1 MALKPR
7 HKRRIFWTLI
17 SIIGAVALA
26 VIIIPPMITLNKFRP
41 FIEQAIYEQMAVPAK
56 LDGNIN
62 FSLVG
67 GATIVAHDVV
77 VPTARIGFVLLSVP
91 FSDLFD
97 LEHAKLK
104 NAVVIYDAD
113 IKIDKLAAVN
123 FNHTIEIYN
132 SNIDFMGRKFRVVRA
147 TFSDNRFYGTVRSD
161 NHKYDVEFM
170 GDSFVIK
177 NKNNNLEVTGQV
189 YADGVIRGHISIET
203 DDIGGWFGLDV
214 PKINS
219 LIKLDADFEWDG
231 GKGYKLN
238 NISTDHIS
246 GNIEFL
252 PNGEKNIQ
260 LVSDN
265 MDYDFSFLLEPGRV
279 SHKMNLNLDFYGKL
293 KFGKWDFSHLRI
305 QVTGAQDKL
314 QIANVVADNIA
325 ITGGTITANGV
336 ENLTVV
342 LPIDGVNTMCLFSG
356 TPNKWECSMFSYG
369 DISGQL
375 FVDGNRFD
383 VSVYSDMPMPNNDK
397 FIDDLKKLG
406 THGRVAF
413 QFADIGGVYEITET
427 ETKATYDFARG
438 KTLEFAGKNI
448 PFLPGFMKTDLG
460 DFVWKNGM
468 MTFTPY
474 NGNWKLSNYDNHF
487 YLTGDSFKAWLSDV
501 DLQSINDS
509 GYFVSGFYQDGRIS
523 NLVIKINEHE
533 FVGSA
538 NGDSLTLHTPE
549 LSIDAF
555 VNQAFVD
562 NYAELEFRTNEP
574 IMVLF
579 DLPVRIALSADRMIY
594 NGNEYKNFVYSLK
607 PDAQTFSIMDSKRG
621 NLLVTIER
629 DRSNYEIHA
638 QFNRFLINGWLLSN
652 QMPLNLRDTMI
663 TGQIDMNTSG
673 QIAHDIYYN
682 LVGTLDITFSGGSVS
697 GIGLDEFYA
706 SARNITSMNAEYALE
721 RALSGGETRLKQMQ
735 IFGDY
740 EHGDFISTKPVRFSV
755 RHADGIGGLAIK
767 DGFMTAEFDLTLRG
781 TAPVPAT
788 IQLGVMP
795 NGERNY
801 SLGDLMR
808 QIDPGFMRAFVN
820 THKKF

>member
-1 MALKPR
+1 MALKPK
-7 HKRRIFWTLI
+7 HKRRIIWSVI

-26 VIIIPPMITLNKFRP
+26 VIIVPPMITLNKFRP
-41 FIEQAIYEQMAVPAK
+41 FVEQAIYEQMAVPAK
-56 LDGNIN
+56 LNGDIN
-62 FSLVG
+62 FSLIG

-113 IKIDKLAAVN
+113 IKINKLAAVN

-132 SNIDFMGRKFRVVRA
+132 SNIDFMGRKFHVVRA
-147 TFSDNRFYGTVRSD
+147 SFSDNKFYGTVRSD
-161 NHKYDVEFM
+161 DHKYDVEFVDD
-170 GDSFVIK
+170 GFVIK
-177 NKNNNLEVTGQV
+177 NKNNNLEMTGQV
-189 YADGVIRGHISIET
+189 YTDGTIRGHISIET
-203 DDIGGWFGLDV
+203 DDVGSWFGLDM
-214 PKINS
+214 PKENRIV
-219 LIKLDADFEWDG
+219 KLDADFEWDG
-231 GKGYKLN
+231 GNGYKLN
-238 NISTDHIS
+238 NISTDYVS
-246 GNIEFL
+246 GNIEYL
-252 PNGEKNIQ
+252 ANGNKNIQ

-265 MDYDFSFLLEPGRV
+265 IDYDFSFLLEPGRI
-279 SHKMNLNLDFYGKL
+279 SHKTNLNLDFYGKL
-293 KFGKWDFSHLRI
+293 KFGRWDFSHLRI
-305 QVTGAQDKL
+305 QVTGAQNKL

-325 ITGGTITANGV
+325 ITGGTITANGA
-336 ENLTVV
+336 ENLTIT
-342 LPIDGVNTMCLFSG
+342 LPIDGENAMCLFSG
-356 TPNKWECSMFSYG
+356 TPKKWECAMFSYG
-369 DISGQL
+369 DMSGQL
-375 FVDGNRFD
+375 SVDGNRFD
-383 VSVYSDMPMPNNDK
+383 VSVYSDLPMPDKDK
-397 FIDDLKKLG
+397 FMYDLKKLG
-406 THGRVAF
+406 TNGRVEF

-427 ETKATYDFARG
+427 ETKVTYDFVKG
-438 KTLEFAGKNI
+438 KTLEFVGANI
-448 PFLPGFMKTDLG
+448 SFLPEFMKNDLG

-487 YLTGDSFKAWLSDV
+487 YLTGDSFKAWLPDL
-501 DLQSINDS
+501 DLQSLDDS
-509 GYFVSGFYQDGRIS
+509 GYTVSGFYQDGIIS
-523 NLVIKINEHE
+523 NLVIKINQHE
-533 FVGSA
+533 FVGNA

-579 DLPVRIALSADRMIY
+579 DLPVKIALSADRMIY

-607 PDAQTFSIMDSKRG
+607 KDAQTFSIMDSKRG

-629 DRSNYEIHA
+629 DRTNYEIHA

-652 QMPLNLRDTMI
+652 QMPLNVRDTMI
-663 TGQIDMNTSG
+663 TGQIDMDTAG

-682 LVGTLDITFSGGSVS
+682 LVGTLDITFNDGYIS

-706 SARNITSMNAEYALE
+706 SAKNITSMNAEYALAH
-721 RALSGGETRLKQMQ
+721 ALSGGETRLKQMQ

-740 EHGDFISTKPVRFSV
+740 EHGNFISTKPVKFAV
-755 RHADGIGGLAIK
+755 RHADGVGGLAIK

-788 IQLGVMP
+788 IQLSVMP
-795 NGERNY
+795 DGERDY

-820 THKKF
+820 THNKF